1 MAIEG
6 RESCWEGLTN
16 GFGTGLSRSG
26 LYEDLFKV
34 DGVFEVLGL

>member
-1 MAIEG
+1 LREG
-6 RESCWEGLTN
+6 RAAGRGLTN

>member
-1 MAIEG
+1 LREG
-6 RESCWEGLTN
+6 RAAGRGLTN

-34 DGVFEVLGL
+34 DGVFEVLSL

>member
-1 MAIEG
+1 LREG
-6 RESCWEGLTN
+6 RAAGRGLTN

-34 DGVFEVLGL
+34 DGIFEVLGL